1 MTESGNP
8 PLPAS
13 IAAAWGVTAPRGRGP
28 KPGLSLDR
36 IVQAGIAVA
45 DSEGLGAVSM
55 ARVAKELG
63 TATMSLYRYV
73 AAKDELL
80 LLMVDAAYGP
90 PPPSTTAGWRTGLS
104 DWAWADLA
112 AYRRH
117 RWGVR
122 VPISGPPITPNELAW
137 FERGLA
143 LLRDTPLSA
152 AEKPSVIL
160 LLSGYVR
167 NVATLEADLQQAF
180 EAANVS
186 PQDAL
191 AGYNRLVLSL
201 TTAEAFP
208 EVHAVVTAGIF
219 DAADDPDD
227 EFTFGLER
235 ILDGLD
241 VLIRTRLDGSRGEAP
256 RVPRPAATSQP
267 VLAADPAAGTGR
279 KDAEKAKD
287 KPRGKKDDK
296 KKARRG

>member
-1 MTESGNP
+1 MTDTGDLP
-8 PLPAS
+8 ALPAS
-13 IAAAWGVTAPRGRGP
+13 IAAAWGLGGARGKGP

-36 IVQAGIAVA
+36 VVQAGIAVA
-45 DSEGLGAVSM
+45 DREGLGAVSM

-80 LLMVDAAYGP
+80 VLMVDAAYGP
-90 PPPSTTAGWRTGLS
+90 PPTTAADGDWRTGLS
-104 DWAWADLA
+104 DWAWAELTA
-112 AYRRH
+112 LRQH
-117 RWGVR
+117 PWGVR
-122 VPISGPPITPNELAW
+122 VPISGPPITPNSLAW

-143 LLRDTPLSA
+143 VLHETPLSA

-167 NVATLEADLQQAF
+167 NVATLEADLRQAF

-186 PQDAL
+186 PKEAI
-191 AGYNRLVLSL
+191 AGYNHLVLSL

-219 DAADDPDD
+219 DADDDPDD

-241 VLIRTRLDGSRGEAP
+241 VLIRSRSAAP
-256 RVPRPAATSQP
+256 RERSVTTGPTTPVAQTPPDEPTGKAAKGKSKKRKAEQ
-267 VLAADPAAGTGR
+267 AG
-279 KDAEKAKD
+279 K
-287 KPRGKKDDK
+287 GKR
-296 KKARRG
+296 AR